1 MKFLKISIISAAL
14 LFGASSCKD
23 FLEVKPG
30 NSVDANT
37 PLSST
42 TDAKNLINGLNRQML
57 SSSYYGRNMILYG
70 DVKAGLMTVYSQGR
84 GLDALYSFNQTPT
97 TNSFS
102 GFWSTIYSCINQTNL
117 IIEKI
122 NVAKETYPNLDF
134 TNVEGQALTTRALLY
149 FDLVRLYGNT
159 YTQDKDNLGV
169 PIVLQTVDYT
179 YKPKRNTVEEVYTQ
193 ILKDLKDGQTLL
205 TNSKAKDPGYLNY
218 YGNLAIQSRV
228 YLTMDDFDNAYS
240 TAKEII
246 NSNAYTLY
254 DNDKWYSSWSSMFGT
269 ESIFELAIYEGEADL
284 GTASLGY
291 YYMGRTGGQ
300 GGNFYISEDLK
311 NSLFAEPNDV
321 RTLTLGDGVGE
332 SGFSNVNT
340 PDIKAKLT
348 DRASYKYLGST
359 NTTVRLPLNSIGDKG
374 SNNNTAVNIKVIR
387 LSELYLTAAEAALKK
402 TSPDAT
408 EAATLLNAISKRSP
422 NLSAYT
428 STSVNEDAILLEK
441 KKEFYSEG
449 LLYWD
454 MLRLNKTIT
463 FNDAFG
469 GLNITARPG
478 SIDRS
483 FPKTIL
489 PIPLSEIN
497 ANPNLKDQQ
506 NPGYN

>member
-14 LFGASSCKD
+14 LFGTSSCKD
-23 FLEVKPG
+23 FLDVKPG
-30 NSVDANT
+30 NSVDADT
-37 PLSST
+37 PISST
-42 TDAKNLINGLNRQML
+42 NDAKNLINALNRQML
-57 SSSYYGRNMILYG
+57 VSNYYGRNFLLYG

-117 IIEKI
+117 ILEKI
-122 NVAKETYPNLDF
+122 KIAKEVNPNLNFD
-134 TNVEGQALTTRALLY
+134 NAEGQALTTRALLY

-159 YTQDKDNLGV
+159 YTQNKANLGV
-169 PIVLQTVDYT
+169 PLVLETVDYS

-193 ILKDLKDGQTLL
+193 VLKDLKDAQVLL
-205 TNSKAKDPGYLNY
+205 SNSKAKDPGYLNY
-218 YGNLAIQSRV
+218 YGNLALQSRV
-228 YLTMDDFDNAYS
+228 YLTMADFNNAYS
-240 TAKEII
+240 TAKEVIS
-246 NSNAYTLY
+246 SNAYSLY
-254 DNDKWYSSWSSMFGT
+254 ENDKWYASWSSMFGS

-291 YYMGRTGGQ
+291 YVMRRLGGQ
-300 GGNFYISEDLK
+300 GGMFYASTDFIDELGAD
-311 NSLFAEPNDV
+311 AADV
-321 RTLTLGDGVGE
+321 RHSIFGRDEKSATRMGAV
-332 SGFSNVNT
+332 
-340 PDIKAKLT
+340 
-348 DRASYKYLGST
+348 YKYLGST
-359 NTTVRLPLNSIGDKG
+359 NTTTSLPLNSIGDKG
-374 SNNNTAVNIKVIR
+374 SNNNSAVNIKVIR

-422 NLSAYT
+422 NLDTYT
-428 STSVNEDAILLEK
+428 STTVNEDAILLEK

-463 FNDAFG
+463 FDDAFG
-469 GLNITARPG
+469 GLNIITRPG

-489 PIPLSEIN
+489 PIPLTEIN

-506 NPGYN
+506 NPGYNN